1 MSSSKKAQPGPATIT
16 TPADREIHIERVFHA
31 PRERVW
37 QAMTDPALVAQWWGR
52 GNELVIERLEVERG
66 GHWRF
71 VEHSAEGVH
80 GFEGR
85 FREVVPPERLVQTFE
100 WDGMPGY
107 VVVNTM
113 TLEDLGGD
121 RTKVVTVSLF
131 HSTEERDG
139 MLQSGMEQGMNQSYQ
154 ALDRL
159 LAAEGGDA
167 VSGAGKSAAS
177 VPAKKGPAT
186 ESVERRAVRKVAF
199 TMYPVT
205 DVARARSFYEE
216 TLGLAV
222 GMAGGQGDMHWVEY
236 DLPGGGCVA
245 ITNTTGEQPS
255 ATAGGTIALE
265 VADLTG
271 LMQDLKRK
279 GVSFQSDVIRGPRC
293 RMAVCLDSEG
303 NSLVLHQLDR
313 AEAS

>member
-1 MSSSKKAQPGPATIT
+1 MSMSKMAQPVPATIT
-16 TPADREIHIERVFHA
+16 TPRDREIQIERIFDA
-31 PRERVW
+31 PRDRVW
-37 QAMTDPALVAQWWGR
+37 QAMTDRELLAQWWGR

-71 VEHSAEGVH
+71 VEHAADGVH

-113 TLEDLGGD
+113 TLEELGDG
-121 RTKVVTVSLF
+121 RTKLVTVSLF
-131 HSTEERDG
+131 YTTEERDG
-139 MLQSGMEQGMNQSYQ
+139 MLHSGMEQGMNQSYA

-159 LAAEGGDA
+159 LAASDWDA
-167 VSGAGKSAAS
+167 SSGAGQDAS
-177 VPAKKGPAT
+177 SPPGKEPVK
-186 ESVERRAVRKVAF
+186 EVAVKKVAF

-205 DVARARSFYEE
+205 DVARARSFYED

-236 DLPGGGCVA
+236 DLPGGGCFA

-255 ATAGGTIALE
+255 AAAGGTIALE
-265 VADLTG
+265 VVDLVSFMRG
-271 LMQDLKRK
+271 LQRK

-293 RMAVCLDSEG
+293 QMAVCLDSEG

-313 AEAS
+313 AGGS